1 MKLVT
6 WNVNSLNVRLGQV
19 LDWLQV
25 HQPDVLALQE
35 TKLPDDRFP
44 VAELKALGYA
54 AAYSGQKTYNGVA
67 LLSRMEPDAVQIGVP
82 GLDDEQRR
90 VVAATVG
97 GVRVV
102 CLYVPNGQAVDS
114 PKYTYKLEWLSA
126 VRAWLQ
132 LELAAHPRLA
142 VVGDFNVAPE
152 DRDVHSP
159 KRWAGQVLVSEP
171 ERQAF
176 RALLDL
182 GLHDTFRLHA
192 QPEKVFSWWNYGRL
206 GFPRNWGLR
215 IDHVLVSQTL
225 AAESLGCTV
234 DLEPRRHERPS
245 DHAPVVATFSTLL
258 GSPASQEPR

>member
-97 GVRVV
+97 GAGGMPLRSERSGGGFAEIHV
-102 CLYVPNGQAVDS
+102 QARMALGRPGV
-114 PKYTYKLEWLSA
+114 
-126 VRAWLQ
+126 
-132 LELAAHPRLA
+132 AA
-142 VVGDFNVAPE
+142 
-152 DRDVHSP
+152 
-159 KRWAGQVLVSEP
+159 AGTGGTSE
-171 ERQAF
+171 A
-176 RALLDL
+176 
-182 GLHDTFRLHA
+182 G
-192 QPEKVFSWWNYGRL
+192 
-206 GFPRNWGLR
+206 
-215 IDHVLVSQTL
+215 
-225 AAESLGCTV
+225 
-234 DLEPRRHERPS
+234 
-245 DHAPVVATFSTLL
+245 
-258 GSPASQEPR
+258 GSR

>member
-1 MKLVT
+1 MKLAT

-19 LDWLQV
+19 MAWLET

-35 TKLPDDRFP
+35 TKLPDERFP
-44 VAELKALGYA
+44 VAELEALGYRA
-54 AAYSGQKTYNGVA
+54 VYSGQKAYNGVA
-67 LLSRMEPDAVQIGVP
+67 LLSRLPLEAVQIGVP

-90 VVAATVG
+90 VVAATVS

-114 PKYTYKLEWLSA
+114 PKYSYKLEWLSA
-126 VRAWLQ
+126 VRGWLQ
-132 LELAAHPRLA
+132 LELAAHPRVA

-182 GLHDTFRLHA
+182 GLHDTFRLHP
-192 QPEKVFSWWNYGRL
+192 QPERVFSWWNYGRL
-206 GFPRNWGLR
+206 AFSRNWGLR
-215 IDHVLVSQTL
+215 IDHVLVSGTL
-225 AAESLGCTV
+225 AAECQSCTV

-245 DHAPVVATFSTLL
+245 DHAPVVATFS
-258 GSPASQEPR
+258 GPHNPAQVS

>member
-1 MKLVT
+1 M
-6 WNVNSLNVRLGQV
+6 
-19 LDWLQV
+19 
-25 HQPDVLALQE
+25 
-35 TKLPDDRFP
+35 
-44 VAELKALGYA
+44 
-54 AAYSGQKTYNGVA
+54 
-67 LLSRMEPDAVQIGVP
+67 
-82 GLDDEQRR
+82 
-90 VVAATVG
+90 
-97 GVRVV
+97 
-102 CLYVPNGQAVDS
+102 DS

-206 GFPRNWGLR
+206 GFPATGACASITCWSPKLWRPRAW
-215 IDHVLVSQTL
+215 
-225 AAESLGCTV
+225 AARWTWSRVVT
-234 DLEPRRHERPS
+234 S
-245 DHAPVVATFSTLL
+245 DHRTT
-258 GSPASQEPR
+258 RR